1 MTMKLEILYSSAEE
15 TGEIKGLSLE
25 EMENLKNKLLVFFKS
40 IDKIKEE
47 VDTLQI
53 SLCSVD
59 SDEMR
64 TLNKQYRSLDEPTD
78 VLSFPLWEED
88 GVFSPPAGWSTLP
101 LGDIVLCPAYIAD
114 HAEAENLHYNSELL
128 LMIIHGA
135 LHLVGY
141 DHDTPEKKS
150 AMWSVQEKIH
160 AVCAVDTS
168 NLYEE

>member
-1 MTMKLEILYSSAEE
+1 MHKIYISRERYRLGFTSARFLIQATVAASLAAEGVQE
-15 TGEIKGLSLE
+15 PCELSV
-25 EMENLKNKLLVFFKS
+25 LLTDDAGIHVLNRQFRG
-40 IDKIKEE
+40 
-47 VDTLQI
+47 VD
-53 SLCSVD
+53 
-59 SDEMR
+59 R
-64 TLNKQYRSLDEPTD
+64 PTD

-88 GVFSPPAGWSTLP
+88 GVFSPPTGWSTLP
-101 LGDIVLCPAYIAD
+101 LGDIVLCPVYIAD

>member
-15 TGEIKGLSLE
+15 TGGIKGISIE
-25 EMENLKNKLLVFFKS
+25 ELENLKNKLLVFFKS

-59 SDEMR
+59 YGEMR
-64 TLNKQYRSLDEPTD
+64 TLNNQYRSLDEPTD
-78 VLSFPLWEED
+78 VLSFPMWEQD
-88 GVFSPPAGWSTLP
+88 GDFSPPEGWFTLP
-101 LGDIVLCPAYIAD
+101 WGDIILCPAYIAE
-114 HAEAENLHYNSELL
+114 HAKAENLHYNSELL